1 VLAKALTRA
10 GDFKGAY
17 AKLCIGNKID
27 EDEDSAALQKTLK
40 AKVDKLKKISDQRA
54 KKANAVFDA
63 LGLPELWASLELDV
77 HEKHGEASLQA
88 LAKWKASDVVGLK
101 ARLGELGATEANM
114 ESIFSALP

>member
-1 VLAKALTRA
+1 MLAKALTRA

-77 HEKHGEASLQA
+77 HEKHGEASLHT
-88 LAKWKASDVVGLK
+88 VGHKNVLENLHPCMK
-101 ARLGELGATEANM
+101 QRDTFGLVLVQHGNWNP
-114 ESIFSALP
+114 I